1 MPKAFLIVELTVT
14 DPAIYENYRSQVLP
28 TLESVGGRFVVRGG
42 KRLQLEGVDEG
53 HHNMLRT
60 IVVEFPSMDIATA
73 WYQSPSYAALKKL
86 RMSCSEG
93 RAFIVEGI

>member
-1 MPKAFLIVELTVT
+1 
-14 DPAIYENYRSQVLP
+14 
-28 TLESVGGRFVVRGG
+28 
-42 KRLQLEGVDEG
+42 VDEG

-73 WYQSPSYAALKKL
+73 WYQSPAYAALKKL

-93 RAFIVEGI
+93 RAFIVEGF